1 MPTTKKI
8 TYVLA
13 IVLSV
18 IYLIWRV
25 GFTIPWHANW
35 FALIFA
41 LLLVGSELL
50 SNFTAFILI
59 FFRMLAK
66 KNAAQLVVPPLDPAD
81 PLPAVDLIIVTHN
94 EDVALYVRR
103 STRPPF

>member
-59 FFRMLAK
+59 FFGCWPRKTLR
-66 KNAAQLVVPPLDPAD
+66 NSSSHHWIPPTRYQR
-81 PLPAVDLIIVTHN
+81 LI
-94 EDVALYVRR
+94 
-103 STRPPF
+103 